1 MASFVATGTRGEA
14 AGETDLESR
23 LFATRHLS
31 LDLAEP
37 LTPEDQT
44 VQANE
49 DASPTKWHLAHTT
62 WFFEAFVLA
71 RCEGYRVFDEAF
83 AFCFNSYY
91 EGQGARHPRASRGIL
106 TRPSAEEVFAYRAHV
121 DAALRELFA
130 AGGAQ
135 VREVAGLLELGIQ
148 HEQQHQELLLTDI
161 LSLFAANPLRPHYRS
176 GRSPASPGVAPALD
190 FVSFPGGIHAI
201 GHAGEGFAFD
211 NETPPHQVLLRDF
224 RIASRAVTNAEWGAF
239 IADGGYRSPTLWL
252 SDGWSWV
259 QRNNI
264 VAPLYYE
271 ERDGGWLQMSLDGLQ
286 PPDPAAPV
294 CHVSFYEADAYA
306 RWAGKR
312 LPSEFEWEVAARGLP
327 VAGNMLGSRALRPLR
342 ARPVSGEAVNAPMQ
356 MFGDVW
362 EWTASAY
369 LPYPGFRPAVGAV
382 GEYNGKFMVNQ
393 HVLKGSSCVTPDSHA
408 RATYRNFFYPH
419 QRWQFTGL
427 RLADDGA

>member
-1 MASFVATGTRGEA
+1 MA
-14 AGETDLESR
+14 
-23 LFATRHLS
+23 
-31 LDLAEP
+31 
-37 LTPEDQT
+37 
-44 VQANE
+44 
-49 DASPTKWHLAHTT
+49 